1 MEKQKN
7 KEIVKERQVPEKKK
21 KTVAELAKLIESNNT
36 VMIVSTA
43 NLSALQFLKMKGVI
57 KGKAT
62 IKIVKKNIM
71 LKAMREFEEKR
82 AHLKELEKSLIG
94 SFAVLFSQLD
104 AFELA
109 ALLSENKTPSKIKA
123 GQIAPEDII
132 VPAGPTDL
140 PAGPAISELNKIK
153 IKAGIEGGKI
163 SIKESSLVA
172 KKGQAVTEDVASVL
186 AKLEINPITIGLM
199 PLAAY
204 DSKSQKIYG
213 EIKIDKEA
221 TVKELKE
228 FASRALAFSIEIKYP
243 SKDNIKM
250 LIMKLNHGANAL
262 NGLVK

>member
-1 MEKQKN
+1 MKKQIKN
-7 KEIVKERQVPEKKK
+7 KQERQIPEKKK
-21 KTVAELAKLIESNNT
+21 KTVAELVKLIESSNT
-36 VMIVSTA
+36 IMIVSTS
-43 NLSALQFLKMKGVI
+43 NLSALQFLKMKQVL
-57 KGKAT
+57 KGNAT

-71 LKAMREFEEKR
+71 LKAMQEFESKKANME
-82 AHLKELEKSLIG
+82 ELEKSLMG
-94 SFAVLFSQLD
+94 SFAVLFSHLD

-132 VPAGPTDL
+132 LPAGPTDL
-140 PAGPAISELNKIK
+140 PAGPVISELTKIK

-163 SIKESSLVA
+163 AIKEQSLVA

-186 AKLEINPITIGLM
+186 AKLEINPITIGLI

-204 DSKSQKIYG
+204 DSKTYKIYG

-221 TVKELKE
+221 TMKELKE
-228 FASRALAFSIEIKYP
+228 FASRAFAFSIEIEYP
-243 SKDNIKM
+243 SQDNIKM